1 VFKPHGFTLVFV
13 VVAVCRIVP
22 AADAQTVEA
31 VGSRALGMGGAF
43 VAVANDSSATWWNPA
58 GLAAGPFVDIAIAR
72 AVTSADET
80 LPAAR
85 SGLWSFSLGTPPF
98 GVSYYRF
105 HITDIRPSDPTA
117 PAEADRED
125 RRAGVA
131 ARSLSAMQF
140 GATVVHTLLTGIHA
154 GATVK
159 YVRGTA
165 TSSAIVGT
173 EAFLLDIPELLDRAD
188 DLDGGDGHGG
198 VDVDLGVLAV
208 AGPIRVGGLVRNARE
223 LELGDARLR
232 RQVRIG
238 AAFDGEAAGLP
249 PLMISLDADVRSYE
263 TGTGE
268 RRVIA
273 AGAEQWLFTRRLGL
287 RGGARFNTAGAQDQ
301 AVTAGVSVAVRA
313 GAYVDAHVVAGGDD
327 GEAGWGVA
335 GRVSF

>member
-1 VFKPHGFTLVFV
+1 VIRQRRFSLFAV
-13 VVAVCRIVP
+13 VVAVCRLAP
-22 AADAQTVEA
+22 AVDAQTVEA
-31 VGSRALGMGGAF
+31 VGSRAQGMGGAF
-43 VAVANDSSATWWNPA
+43 VAVANDSSATWWNPG
-58 GLAAGPFVDIAIAR
+58 GLAAGPFVDMAIAR
-72 AVTSADET
+72 AVTTADGR

-85 SGLWSFSLGTPPF
+85 SALWSFSLGTPPL
-98 GVSYYRF
+98 GVSYYRLR
-105 HITDIRPSDPTA
+105 ITDIRPSDPTA
-117 PAEADRED
+117 AGGADRED

-131 ARSLSAMQF
+131 TRSLSATQF

-165 TSSAIVGT
+165 PSSAIVGT
-173 EAFLLDIPELLDRAD
+173 EAILLDIPELLDRGE
-188 DLDGGDGHGG
+188 DLDGGEGHGG
-198 VDVDLGVLAV
+198 IDVDLGILAV
-208 AGPIRVGGLVRNARE
+208 AGPIRVGGVVRNARE
-223 LELGDARLR
+223 LELGDARLP

-238 AAFDGEAAGLP
+238 AAFDGDAAGLP
-249 PLMISLDADVRSYE
+249 SLMISLDADVRSYE

-273 AGAEQWLFTRRLGL
+273 AGAEQWMFARRLGL
-287 RGGARFNTAGAQDQ
+287 RGGARFNTVGAQDQ
-301 AVTAGVSVAVRA
+301 AVTAGISVAVRS